1 MLWDAMWQVM
11 ETTHNDMDVCPGI
24 HGTVGSLRRVRFTYP
39 LRPLAYNPVQLAD
52 RRLPD
57 LVS

>member
-1 MLWDAMWQVM
+1 MR
-11 ETTHNDMDVCPGI
+11 DMHVTWTCV

-52 RRLPD
+52 RGQ

>member
-1 MLWDAMWQVM
+1 MWQVM

-52 RRLPD
+52 RGLSD

>member
-1 MLWDAMWQVM
+1 
-11 ETTHNDMDVCPGI
+11 MDVCV

-52 RRLPD
+52 RGLSD